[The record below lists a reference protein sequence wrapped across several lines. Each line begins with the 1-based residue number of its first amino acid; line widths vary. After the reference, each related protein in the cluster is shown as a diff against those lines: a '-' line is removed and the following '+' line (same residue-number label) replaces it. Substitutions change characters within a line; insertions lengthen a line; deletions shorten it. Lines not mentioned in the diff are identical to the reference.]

1 MKYPLR
7 FLSLALLTAL
17 LTCRLPAEESQAP
30 ELLVGHPRFSYEGV
44 KDIDAME
51 KALHDSLLAHERYS
65 FSRSWWQWDRL
76 RARFVDGGRKDRN
89 ALRILRAV
97 LRGLILDWYAKAEAK
112 GEGDMFYIFFTT
124 NSGNKVARKAEDGR
138 VLRRDFHGGGYHGGW
153 GGASRMRIYEEL
165 SRQKMLTATEWELL
179 GKIVHQSLEPR
190 FLDFKKGAQSA
201 NNHSYGNG
209 GGVALAL
216 KLFPDAPQTEAAR
229 AWLDRIWA
237 SLSGFGDWKEWTY
250 YPYGPIFL
258 HGLLDVAEATGRIE
272 SDRVLINAVGHRA
285 LAFIHGGG
293 VRGNPNSG
301 ARIRKDQSTVYA
313 DPWNVGYYNVET
325 SSRDGN
331 FWYRLAQ
338 HYKDPEYLWAAEQ
351 VALGGRAPGGGA
363 SPEYL
368 DAYRRRFGWFI
379 ERGIEP
385 GEPAGGASIGLL
397 SPLKKKI
404 PERIYLNPGLSADNK
419 PFAAFFLYEEKS
431 GHLDNVAGHLY
442 EYSFN
447 GAKFLHTSGKYNNV
461 YSGDSLKGGGTGEES
476 LDLLLALHKRHSFPL
491 HPDRKGDKR
500 DFMRRGS
507 IRHLVGLARAENNE
521 AGDSFGQFGYE
532 HYYGEGSRW
541 LRRAVL
547 TAEGCLVIAD
557 EYVPGKQLGDD
568 YQAGPVWHLAPE
580 AGVAAGPSERNWFDA
595 PALDRAWWQK
605 EAIRVLLLFH
615 DDGVLQYGSLRQVQS
630 QDTDPNVTVFAFRPV
645 EAGRTERFLSVL
657 VPHGSDAS
665 AGQVA
670 SQVETSITDPGV
682 FTVTLANQVSVRI
695 EKGKWSV
702 GR

>member
-138 VLRRDFHGGGYHGGW
+138 ALRRDFHGGGYHGGW

-165 SRQKMLTATEWELL
+165 SRQKMLTATEEKLFR
-179 GKIVHQSLEPR
+179 KIVHQSLEPR

-404 PERIYLNPGLSADNK
+404 PERIYLNPGLGADNK

>member
-7 FLSLALLTAL
+7 LLSLAVLGAL
-17 LTCRLPAEESQAP
+17 LTSRLLAGDSQAP
-30 ELLVGHPRFSYEGV
+30 ELLAGHPRFSYEGV
-44 KDIDAME
+44 ENIGEME
-51 KALHDSLLAHERYS
+51 EALRKSLVAHERYS

-138 VLRRDFHGGGYHGGW
+138 TLKRDFHGGGYHGGW

-165 SRQKMLTATEWELL
+165 SRQKMLTAAEEKLFR
-179 GKIVHQSLEPR
+179 KIVHQSLEPR

-216 KLFPDAPQTEAAR
+216 KLFPDAPQAEAAR

-272 SDRVLINAVGHRA
+272 SDSVLLNALGRRA

-301 ARIRKDQSTVYA
+301 APVRVDQSAVYA

-351 VALGGRAPGGGA
+351 VALGGRSPGGAA

-379 ERGIEP
+379 ERDIKPKQPTGNATV
-385 GEPAGGASIGLL
+385 GFL
-397 SPLKKKI
+397 SPL
-404 PERIYLNPGLSADNK
+404 
-419 PFAAFFLYEEKS
+419 
-431 GHLDNVAGHLY
+431 
-442 EYSFN
+442 
-447 GAKFLHTSGKYNNV
+447 
-461 YSGDSLKGGGTGEES
+461 
-476 LDLLLALHKRHSFPL
+476 
-491 HPDRKGDKR
+491 
-500 DFMRRGS
+500 
-507 IRHLVGLARAENNE
+507 
-521 AGDSFGQFGYE
+521 
-532 HYYGEGSRW
+532 
-541 LRRAVL
+541 
-547 TAEGCLVIAD
+547 
-557 EYVPGKQLGDD
+557 
-568 YQAGPVWHLAPE
+568 
-580 AGVAAGPSERNWFDA
+580 
-595 PALDRAWWQK
+595 
-605 EAIRVLLLFH
+605 
-615 DDGVLQYGSLRQVQS
+615 
-630 QDTDPNVTVFAFRPV
+630 
-645 EAGRTERFLSVL
+645 
-657 VPHGSDAS
+657 
-665 AGQVA
+665 
-670 SQVETSITDPGV
+670 
-682 FTVTLANQVSVRI
+682 
-695 EKGKWSV
+695 
-702 GR
+702 

>member
-138 VLRRDFHGGGYHGGW
+138 ALRRDFHGGGYHGGW

-165 SRQKMLTATEWELL
+165 SRQKMLTATEEKLFR
-179 GKIVHQSLEPR
+179 KIVHQSLEPR

-351 VALGGRAPGGGA
+351 VALGGRAPGGDA

-404 PERIYLNPGLSADNK
+404 PERIYLNPGLGADNK

-541 LRRAVL
+541 IRRAVL

-580 AGVAAGPSERNWFDA
+580 AGVVAGPSERNWFDA
-595 PALDRAWWQK
+595 PALDRAWWQ
-605 EAIRVLLLFH
+605 EDAIRVLLFFH
-615 DDGVLQYGSLRQVQS
+615 DDGVLEFGSLKQAQS
-630 QDTDPNVTVFAFRPV
+630 QDTDPNVTVFALRPV
-645 EAGRTERFLSVL
+645 KAGNPERFLSVL
-657 VPHGSDAS
+657 VPHGSDSPA
-665 AGQVA
+665 AEVA
-670 SQVETSITDPGV
+670 AKVQTSITDQGV
-682 FTVTLANQVSVRI
+682 FNATIAGVKIRI
-695 EKGKWSV
+695 GDGKWSV

>member
-1 MKYPLR
+1 MKHSTLAVVMLCLGFQFSVCGQEPPGE
-7 FLSLALLTAL
+7 ALLA
-17 LTCRLPAEESQAP
+17 
-30 ELLVGHPRFSYEGV
+30 GHPRESYEGV
-44 KDIDAME
+44 KDIEAME
-51 KALHDSLLAHERYS
+51 RALHDSLLAHERYS
-65 FSRSWWQWDRL
+65 FSRSWWKWDRL
-76 RARFVDGGRKDRN
+76 RARYVDGGRKDRN

-97 LRGLILDWYAKAEAK
+97 LRGLILDWYAKAEAE

-124 NSGNKVARKAEDGR
+124 NSGNKVARKAADGR
-138 VLRRDFHGGGYHGGW
+138 TLKRDFHGGGYHGGW

-165 SRQKMLTATEWELL
+165 SRQKMLTAAEERLFR
-179 GKIVHQSLEPR
+179 KIVHQSLEPR
-190 FLDFKKGAQSA
+190 FLDFTKGAQSA

-216 KLFPDAPQTEAAR
+216 KLFPDAPQAEVAR

-237 SLSGFGDWKEWTY
+237 SLADFGDWKEWTY

-272 SDRVLINAVGHRA
+272 SDRVLLNALGRRA

-301 ARIRKDQSTVYA
+301 APVRRDQSAVYA
-313 DPWNVGYYNVET
+313 DPWNVGYYKVET

-338 HYKDPEYLWAAEQ
+338 HYRDPEYLWAAEQ
-351 VALGGRAPGGGA
+351 VALGGRPPGGAA

-385 GEPAGGASIGLL
+385 KRPAGGASIGLL
-397 SPLKKKI
+397 SPLKHKI
-404 PERIYLNPGLSADNK
+404 PERIYLNSGLGADK
-419 PFAAFFLYEEKS
+419 AFAAFFLYEEKS

-442 EYSFN
+442 EYSFT
-447 GAKFLHTSGKYNNV
+447 GAKLLHTSGKYNNV
-461 YSGDSLKGGGTGEES
+461 YSGDSNRGAGTGEES
-476 LDLLLALHKRHSFPL
+476 LDLLLALHKRHPFPN

-507 IRHLVGLARAENNE
+507 IRHLAGLVRAENNE
-521 AGDSFGQFGYE
+521 TGDSFGQFGYE

-541 LRRAVL
+541 TRRCVL
-547 TAEGCLVIAD
+547 TAEGFLVVAD
-557 EYVPGKQLGDD
+557 EYVPGKSLGGD

-580 AGVAAGPSERNWFDA
+580 PGVEAGSGERNWFDA
-595 PALDRAWWQK
+595 PAFDRAWWQK
-605 EAIRVLLLFH
+605 DELRVLLFFH
-615 DDGVLQYGSLRQVQS
+615 DDKTLEFGSLEKAQT
-630 QDTDPNVTVFAFRPV
+630 QDAYANITTFAFRPV
-645 EAGRTERFLSVL
+645 VAGRPERFLSVL
-657 VPHGSDAS
+657 LPHGPDAF

-670 SQVETSITDPGV
+670 SQVETSITDSGV
-682 FTVTLANQVSVRI
+682 FTVTLANQVKIRIGGGAWSVR
-695 EKGKWSV
+695 
-702 GR
+702 R

>member
-7 FLSLALLTAL
+7 LLSLAVLGAL
-17 LTCRLPAEESQAP
+17 LTSRLLAGDSQAP
-30 ELLVGHPRFSYEGV
+30 ELLAGHPRFSYEGV
-44 KDIDAME
+44 ENIGEME
-51 KALHDSLLAHERYS
+51 EALRKSLVAHERYS

-138 VLRRDFHGGGYHGGW
+138 TLKRDFHGGGYHGGW

-165 SRQKMLTATEWELL
+165 SRQKMLTAAEEKLFR
-179 GKIVHQSLEPR
+179 KIVHQSLEPR

-216 KLFPDAPQTEAAR
+216 KLFPDAPQAEAAR

-272 SDRVLINAVGHRA
+272 SDSVLLNALGRRA

-301 ARIRKDQSTVYA
+301 APVRVDQSAVYA

-338 HYKDPEYLWAAEQ
+338 HYKNPEYLWAAEQ
-351 VALGGRAPGGGA
+351 VALGGRSPGGAA

-379 ERGIEP
+379 ERDIKPKQPTGNATV
-385 GEPAGGASIGLL
+385 GFL
-397 SPLKKKI
+397 SPLKHKI
-404 PERIYLNPGLSADNK
+404 PERIYLNSGLGADK

-431 GHLDNVAGHLY
+431 GHLDNVAGYLY

-447 GAKFLHTSGKYNNV
+447 GAKLLHTSGKYNNV

-476 LDLLLALHKRHSFPL
+476 LDLLLALHRRHPFPL
-491 HPDRKGDKR
+491 HPDRKGDQR

-507 IRHLVGLARAENNE
+507 IRHLAGLARAENNK
-521 AGDSFGQFGYE
+521 AGDSFGQYGYE
-532 HYYGEGSRW
+532 HYYGKGSRW
-541 LRRAVL
+541 IRQAVL

-557 EYVPGKQLGDD
+557 EYVPGNQLGED

-580 AGVAAGPSERNWFDA
+580 AGVAAGPSKRNWFDS
-595 PALDRAWWQK
+595 PAIDRAWWQK

-615 DDGVLQYGSLRQVQS
+615 DDGVLQYGSLKQAQS
-630 QDTDPNVTVFAFRPV
+630 QDTDPNVTIFGFRPIK
-645 EAGRTERFLSVL
+645 ARRPERFLSVL
-657 VPHGSDAS
+657 VPHGPASSSDRVA
-665 AGQVA
+665 AGIKTA
-670 SQVETSITDPGV
+670 ITDSGV
-682 FTVTLANQVSVRI
+682 FTASISGVKVRIGDGAWSVR
-695 EKGKWSV
+695 
-702 GR
+702 R

>member
-165 SRQKMLTATEWELL
+165 SRQKMLTATEEKLFR
-179 GKIVHQSLEPR
+179 KIVHQSLEPR

-385 GEPAGGASIGLL
+385 GEPGGGASIGLL

-404 PERIYLNPGLSADNK
+404 PERIYLNPGLGADNK

>member
-138 VLRRDFHGGGYHGGW
+138 ALRRDFHGGGYHGGW

-165 SRQKMLTATEWELL
+165 SRQKMLTATEEKLFR
-179 GKIVHQSLEPR
+179 KIVHQSLEPR

-325 SSRDGN
+325 SSRDGS
-331 FWYRLAQ
+331 FW
-338 HYKDPEYLWAAEQ
+338 
-351 VALGGRAPGGGA
+351 
-363 SPEYL
+363 
-368 DAYRRRFGWFI
+368 
-379 ERGIEP
+379 
-385 GEPAGGASIGLL
+385 
-397 SPLKKKI
+397 
-404 PERIYLNPGLSADNK
+404 
-419 PFAAFFLYEEKS
+419 
-431 GHLDNVAGHLY
+431 
-442 EYSFN
+442 
-447 GAKFLHTSGKYNNV
+447 
-461 YSGDSLKGGGTGEES
+461 
-476 LDLLLALHKRHSFPL
+476 
-491 HPDRKGDKR
+491 
-500 DFMRRGS
+500 
-507 IRHLVGLARAENNE
+507 
-521 AGDSFGQFGYE
+521 
-532 HYYGEGSRW
+532 
-541 LRRAVL
+541 
-547 TAEGCLVIAD
+547 
-557 EYVPGKQLGDD
+557 
-568 YQAGPVWHLAPE
+568 
-580 AGVAAGPSERNWFDA
+580 
-595 PALDRAWWQK
+595 
-605 EAIRVLLLFH
+605 
-615 DDGVLQYGSLRQVQS
+615 
-630 QDTDPNVTVFAFRPV
+630 
-645 EAGRTERFLSVL
+645 
-657 VPHGSDAS
+657 
-665 AGQVA
+665 
-670 SQVETSITDPGV
+670 
-682 FTVTLANQVSVRI
+682 
-695 EKGKWSV
+695 
-702 GR
+702 

>member
-1 MKYPLR
+1 MLSLPR
-7 FLSLALLTAL
+7 FSFLALLGIL
-17 LTCRLPAEESQAP
+17 LTCRLPAEEAPSP
-30 ELLVGHPRFSYEGV
+30 ELLAGHPRFSYEDV
-44 KDIDAME
+44 ENIAEME
-51 KALHDSLLAHERYS
+51 EALRKSLVAHERYS
-65 FSRSWWQWDRL
+65 FSRSWWKWDRL

-124 NSGNKVARKAEDGR
+124 NSGNKVSRKAEDGR
-138 VLRRDFHGGGYHGGW
+138 TLKRDFHGGGYHGGW
-153 GGASRMRIYEEL
+153 GGASRMRIYEEV
-165 SRQKMLTATEWELL
+165 SRQKMLTAAEEKLFR
-179 GKIVHQSLEPR
+179 KIVYQSLEPR

-216 KLFPDAPQTEAAR
+216 KLFPDAPQAGAAR

-237 SLSGFGDWKEWTY
+237 SLSDFGDWKEWTY

-258 HGLLDVAEATGRIE
+258 HGLLDVAESTGRIE
-272 SDRVLINAVGHRA
+272 SDKVLINAVGRRA

-301 ARIRKDQSTVYA
+301 ARVRKDQSTVYA

-351 VALGGRAPGGGA
+351 VALGGRAPGGSA
-363 SPEYL
+363 PPEYL

-379 ERGIEP
+379 ERGIKP
-385 GEPAGGASIGLL
+385 REPAGGASIGLL

-404 PERIYLNPGLSADNK
+404 PERIYLNPGLGADK

-447 GAKFLHTSGKYNNV
+447 GAKLLHSSGKYNNV
-461 YSGDSLKGGGTGEES
+461 YSGDTLRGGGVGEES

-491 HPDRKGDKR
+491 HPDRKGDQR

-507 IRHLVGLARAENNE
+507 IRHLAGLARAENNKT
-521 AGDSFGQFGYE
+521 GDSFGRFGYE

-541 LRRAVL
+541 TRRTVL
-547 TAEGCLVIAD
+547 TAEGCLVVAD
-557 EYVPGKQLGDD
+557 EYLPGKPLGSN
-568 YQAGPVWHLAPE
+568 YQAGPVWHLAPNPGAE
-580 AGVAAGPSERNWFDA
+580 AGRSERNWFDA
-595 PALDRAWWQK
+595 PAIDRAWWQ
-605 EAIRVLLLFH
+605 EDAIGVLLFFH
-615 DDGVLQYGSLRQVQS
+615 DDGVLEYGSLKQTHS
-630 QDTDPNVTVFAFRPV
+630 QDTDPNVTVFAFRPIK
-645 EAGRTERFLSVL
+645 AGKRERFLSVL
-657 VPHGSDAS
+657 VPHGSGSPATE
-665 AGQVA
+665 VA
-670 SQVETSITDPGV
+670 AKVRTSITDQGV
-682 FTVTLANQVSVRI
+682 FTATISGVKVRI
-695 EKGKWSV
+695 ADGEWSV

>member
-1 MKYPLR
+1 MKYLPRLSSLVLLGILLISR
-7 FLSLALLTAL
+7 F
-17 LTCRLPAEESQAP
+17 PAGEIQAS

-44 KDIDAME
+44 ENIAEME
-51 KALHDSLLAHERYS
+51 EALRKSLVAHERYS
-65 FSRSWWQWDRL
+65 FSRSWWKWDRL
-76 RARFVDGGRKDRN
+76 RARYVDGSRKDGN

-97 LRGLILDWYAKAEAK
+97 LRGLILDWHAKAEAK
-112 GEGDMFYIFFTT
+112 SEGDMFYIFFTT

-138 VLRRDFHGGGYHGGW
+138 TLARDFHGGGYHGGW

-165 SRQKMLTATEWELL
+165 SRQKMLTAAEEKLFR
-179 GKIVHQSLEPR
+179 KIVHQSFEPR

-209 GGVALAL
+209 GGIALAL
-216 KLFPDAPQTEAAR
+216 KLFPDAPQAEAAR

-237 SLSGFGDWKEWTY
+237 SLSDFGDWTEWTY

-272 SDRVLINAVGHRA
+272 SDRVLLNAIGRRA

-301 ARIRKDQSTVYA
+301 APVRKDQATVCA

-338 HYKDPEYLWAAEQ
+338 HYRDPEYLWAAEQ
-351 VALGGRAPGGGA
+351 VALGGRAPGGAA

-379 ERGIEP
+379 VRGIEP
-385 GEPAGGASIGLL
+385 RRPAGGASIGFL
-397 SPLKKKI
+397 SPLKCKI
-404 PERIYLNPGLSADNK
+404 PERIYLNSGLGADK
-419 PFAAFFLYEEKS
+419 PFAAFFLYEEKA
-431 GHLDNVAGHLY
+431 GHLDNVSGHLY

-447 GAKFLHTSGKYNNV
+447 GAKLLHTSGKYNNV
-461 YSGDSLKGGGTGEES
+461 YSGNSNVGSGKGEES
-476 LDLLLALHKRHSFPL
+476 LDLLLALHKRHLFPN

-507 IRHLVGLARAENNE
+507 IRHLAGLLRAENNE

-532 HYYGEGSRW
+532 HYYGEDSRW
-541 LRRAVL
+541 TRRTVL
-547 TAEGCLVIAD
+547 TAEGFLVVAD
-557 EYVPGKQLGDD
+557 EYVPGKPLGVD
-568 YQAGPVWHLAPE
+568 YQAGPVWHLAPGAGVE
-580 AGVAAGPSERNWFDA
+580 AGLSERNWFDA
-595 PALDRAWWQK
+595 PAFDRAWWK
-605 EAIRVLLLFH
+605 KDELRVLLFFH
-615 DDGVLQYGSLRQVQS
+615 DDKVLKFGSLEKAQT
-630 QDTDPNVTVFAFRPV
+630 QDAYANITTFAFRPV
-645 EAGRTERFLSVL
+645 VAGRPERFLSVL
-657 VPHGSDAS
+657 VPHGSDS
-665 AGQVA
+665 AAAQVA
-670 SQVETSITDPGV
+670 AKVQTSITDPGA
-682 FTVTLANQVSVRI
+682 FTATISGVKVRI
-695 EKGKWSV
+695 GNGKWSV

>member
-1 MKYPLR
+1 MFLLPR
-7 FLSLALLTAL
+7 FSFLVLFGSL
-17 LTCRLPAEESQAP
+17 LTCRLPAAESP
-30 ELLVGHPRFSYEGV
+30 SSELLAGHPRFSYEAV
-44 KDIDAME
+44 ENIAEME
-51 KALHDSLLAHERYS
+51 EALRKSLVAHERYS
-65 FSRSWWQWDRL
+65 FSRSWWKWDRL

-97 LRGLILDWYAKAEAK
+97 LRGLILDWYARAEAK

-124 NSGNKVARKAEDGR
+124 NSGNKVSRKAEDGR
-138 VLRRDFHGGGYHGGW
+138 TLKRDFHGGGYHGGW

-165 SRQKMLTATEWELL
+165 SRQKMLTAAEEKLFR
-179 GKIVHQSLEPR
+179 KIVYQSLDPR

-209 GGVALAL
+209 GGVALAV
-216 KLFPDAPQTEAAR
+216 KLFPGAPQAGAAR
-229 AWLDRIWA
+229 AWLDRIWG
-237 SLSGFGDWKEWTY
+237 SLSDFGDWKEWNY

-272 SDRVLINAVGHRA
+272 SDRVLINAVGRRA

-301 ARIRKDQSTVYA
+301 APVRKDRATVYA

-338 HYKDPEYLWAAEQ
+338 HYKNPEYLWAAEQ
-351 VALGGRAPGGGA
+351 VALGGREPGGVA
-363 SPEYL
+363 PPQYL
-368 DAYRRRFGWFI
+368 DAYRRRFSWFI

-385 GEPAGGASIGLL
+385 REPVGGASIGLL

-404 PERIYLNPGLSADNK
+404 PERIYLNPGLGADK

-447 GAKFLHTSGKYNNV
+447 GAKLLHTSGKYNNV
-461 YSGDSLKGGGTGEES
+461 YSGDTLRGGGTGEES
-476 LDLLLALHKRHSFPL
+476 LDLLLALHKRHAFPL
-491 HPDRKGDKR
+491 HPDRKGDQR

-507 IRHLVGLARAENNE
+507 IRHLAGLARAENNKT
-521 AGDSFGQFGYE
+521 GDSFGQFGYE

-541 LRRAVL
+541 TRRAVL
-547 TAEGCLVIAD
+547 TAEGCLVVAD
-557 EYVPGKQLGDD
+557 EYLPGKPLGGD

-580 AGVAAGPSERNWFDA
+580 PGAVAGRSERNWFDA
-595 PALDRAWWQK
+595 PAIDRAWWQQD
-605 EAIRVLLLFH
+605 AIRVLLFFH
-615 DDGVLQYGSLRQVQS
+615 DDGLLEYGSLKQTQS

-645 EAGRTERFLSVL
+645 KAGKRERFLSVL
-657 VPHGSDAS
+657 VPHGPDSPA
-665 AGQVA
+665 AGVA
-670 SQVETSITDPGV
+670 AKVQTSITKEGV
-682 FTVTLANQVSVRI
+682 FKATISGVKVRI
-695 EKGKWSV
+695 GEGKWSV

>member
-1 MKYPLR
+1 MKYLPR
-7 FLSLALLTAL
+7 LSSLVLLGILLTS
-17 LTCRLPAEESQAP
+17 RFPAGDIQAS
-30 ELLVGHPRFSYEGV
+30 EVLVGHPRFSYEDV
-44 KDIDAME
+44 ENIAEME
-51 KALHDSLLAHERYS
+51 EALRKSLVAHERYS
-65 FSRSWWQWDRL
+65 FSRSWWKWDRL
-76 RARFVDGGRKDRN
+76 RARYVDGGRKDGN

-97 LRGLILDWYAKAEAK
+97 LRGLILDWHAKAEAK

-138 VLRRDFHGGGYHGGW
+138 TLARDFHGGGYHGGW

-165 SRQKMLTATEWELL
+165 SRQKMLTAAQAKLFR
-179 GKIVHQSLEPR
+179 KIVHQSFEPR

-209 GGVALAL
+209 GGIALAL
-216 KLFPDAPQTEAAR
+216 KLFPDAPQAGAAR
-229 AWLDRIWA
+229 AWLDRIWG
-237 SLSGFGDWKEWTY
+237 SLSDFGDWKEWTY

-272 SDRVLINAVGHRA
+272 SDRVLINAVGRRA

-301 ARIRKDQSTVYA
+301 APVRKDRSAAYT

-338 HYKDPEYLWAAEQ
+338 HYKDPGYLWAAEQ
-351 VALGGRAPGGGA
+351 VALGGRAPGGVA
-363 SPEYL
+363 PPEYL

-385 GEPAGGASIGLL
+385 SEPAGGASIGLL

-404 PERIYLNPGLSADNK
+404 PERIYLNPGLGADK

-447 GAKFLHTSGKYNNV
+447 GAKLLHTSGKYNNV

-476 LDLLLALHKRHSFPL
+476 LDLLLALHRRHPFPL
-491 HPDRKGDKR
+491 HPDRKGDQR

-507 IRHLVGLARAENNE
+507 IRHLAGLARAENNK
-521 AGDSFGQFGYE
+521 AGDSFGQYGYE
-532 HYYGEGSRW
+532 HYYGKGSRW
-541 LRRAVL
+541 IRQAVL

-557 EYVPGKQLGDD
+557 EYVPGNQLGED
-568 YQAGPVWHLAPE
+568 YQAGPVWHLAAG
-580 AGVAAGPSERNWFDA
+580 AGVAAGPSKRNWFDA
-595 PALDRAWWQK
+595 PALDRAWWQ
-605 EAIRVLLLFH
+605 EDAIGILLFFH
-615 DDGVLQYGSLRQVQS
+615 DDGVLEYGSLKQAQS
-630 QDTDPNVTVFAFRPV
+630 QDTDPNITVFAFRPIK
-645 EAGRTERFLSVL
+645 AGKRERFLSVL
-657 VPHGSDAS
+657 VPHGSDSPATE
-665 AGQVA
+665 VA
-670 SQVETSITDPGV
+670 AKVRTSITDQGV
-682 FTVTLANQVSVRI
+682 FTSTISGIKVRI
-695 EKGKWSV
+695 GDGKWSV